1 MHTHTHTHTHMH
13 THMHSHTHIH
23 MYIQELGG
31 NIHGDCSD
39 FEVVP
44 GYGLKCTV
52 SGLEEYSRGETQ
64 HSGTIVI
71 RHTCVTPE
79 TSLVA
84 ESGEGASQ
92 AKKYQ
97 VKGEGEGERREK
109 GRGREKEWRD
119 KGRER
124 GSLCDSSLHL
134 QVLIGNRGWMSQ
146 NGVEIV
152 GDMEKDIQGFEEHG
166 QTVVMVAIDGEYYEG
181 STVHTHT
188 HTHTHAHA
196 HTHTHAHTRTH
207 TQVYHYTIATIYHF
221 LSLSS
226 PSPPLLPRSHR
237 SHSRITG
244 NL

>member
-1 MHTHTHTHTHMH
+1 MTFNQWKCGRVLSGDIQPMIVWRSCVQHGLLLLLWFKSEARKEFSLVCAFITHTCTHTHTHTHTHMH

-166 QTVVMVAIDGEYYEG
+166 QTVVMVAIDGEY
-181 STVHTHT
+181 
-188 HTHTHAHA
+188 
-196 HTHTHAHTRTH
+196 
-207 TQVYHYTIATIYHF
+207 
-221 LSLSS
+221 
-226 PSPPLLPRSHR
+226 
-237 SHSRITG
+237 
-244 NL
+244 